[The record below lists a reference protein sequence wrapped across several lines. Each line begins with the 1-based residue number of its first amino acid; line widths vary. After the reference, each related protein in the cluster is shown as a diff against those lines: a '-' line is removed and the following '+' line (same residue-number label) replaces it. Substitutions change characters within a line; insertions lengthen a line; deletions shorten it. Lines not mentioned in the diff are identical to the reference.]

1 MKFIPI
7 LFIVASLIVMRAIF
21 FSFWRLNQLQMKNLW
36 LRHKM
41 AKNLLAEGL
50 SLDLVRKVT
59 ELSDL
64 DLVEL
69 EKA

>member
-1 MKFIPI
+1 MTF
-7 LFIVASLIVMRAIF
+7 A
-21 FSFWRLNQLQMKNLW
+21 QLLEERGLKRGRKDERQ
-36 LRHKM
+36 KM
-41 AKNLLAEGL
+41 AKNLLTEGL

-69 EKA
+69 EKF

>member
-1 MKFIPI
+1 MTF
-7 LFIVASLIVMRAIF
+7 A
-21 FSFWRLNQLQMKNLW
+21 QLLEERGRKDE
-36 LRHKM
+36 RHKM